1 MHILLVSHGKLCEG
15 VLDAFSMLVSGCK
28 NISALS
34 LTESGVGDFR
44 VRLESKVAELTAEGD
59 LLILA
64 DLKGGTP
71 YNESYACFLRDP
83 EHIRLAA
90 GLNLPMVLEAGIAAM
105 DSNDLD
111 AIYKT
116 ALDSGAFGIQGTDA
130 PTEDDASDEDDD
142 LF

>member
-1 MHILLVSHGKLCEG
+1 MNILLVSHGKLCEG
-15 VLDAFSMLVSGCK
+15 VLDAFSMLVSGCT
-28 NISALS
+28 NISSLS
-34 LTESGVGDFR
+34 LTESGVEDFR
-44 VRLESKVAELTAEGD
+44 GRLEAKVAELTAKGD

-71 YNESYACFLRDP
+71 YNEAYVCLLKNP
-83 EHIRLAA
+83 EHIRLAG

-105 DSNDLD
+105 DSDDLD

-116 ALDSGAFGIQGTDA
+116 ALEAGSFGVQGTDVPA
-130 PTEDDASDEDDD
+130 EDDSSDEDDD

>member
-1 MHILLVSHGKLCEG
+1 MNILLVSHGKLCDG
-15 VLDAFSMLVSGCK
+15 VLDAFKMLVAGSK
-28 NISALS
+28 NVHALG

-44 VRLESKVAELTAEGD
+44 ARLEAKVSELTAEGD

-71 YNESYACFLRDP
+71 YNESYVCLLKNP

-90 GLNLPMVLEAGIAAM
+90 GLSLPMVLEAGIAAM
-105 DSNDLD
+105 DSDDLD

-116 ALDSGAFGIQGTDA
+116 ALDAGSFGVQEIGRA
-130 PTEDDASDEDDD
+130 HV
-142 LF
+142 

>member
-1 MHILLVSHGKLCEG
+1 MNILLVSHGKLCEG
-15 VLDAFSMLVSGCK
+15 MLDAFGMLVSSCE
-28 NISALS
+28 NISAFSLS
-34 LTESGVGDFR
+34 ESGVEDFR
-44 VRLESKVAELTAEGD
+44 IRLEAKVAELTDEGD

-71 YNESYACFLRDP
+71 YNESYACFLKDP

-105 DSNDLD
+105 DSSDLD

-116 ALDSGAFGIQGTDA
+116 ALEAGAFGVQGTETPD
-130 PTEDDASDEDDD
+130 ESDTSNQEDD

>member
-1 MHILLVSHGKLCEG
+1 MNILLVSHGKLCEG
-15 VLDAFSMLVSGCK
+15 VLDAYSMLVSGFE

-44 VRLESKVAELTAEGD
+44 ASLESKVAELTAGGD

-71 YNESYACFLRDP
+71 YNESYVCFLRNP

-116 ALDSGAFGIQGTDA
+116 ALEAGAFGVQGTEVSD
-130 PTEDDASDEDDD
+130 EGDASEKDDD